1 MPALAETQAAFR
13 AAIATTG
20 AAPILGRL
28 HAPADAEERLGIY
41 RRHFRESFRRH
52 LRGRYPTLEWL
63 LGTDR
68 MIALADATLQRQPPR
83 APSLAEY
90 GAELIDTVMADPGLP
105 AYLADVARLDWNLG
119 RLAVSL
125 DHASQSIDVLAAC
138 PPDELEDV
146 TLVLQPGLAF
156 IASDWPVDTLVHL
169 HLQGT
174 APDALS
180 FAPEPVRLQLRG
192 ARGQFTLERLST
204 GVFAFRRSLA
214 AFEPLGAAIAAA
226 LATDPDFNLSE
237 ALAMLFATGL
247 VIALSAGDAP

>member
-1 MPALAETQAAFR
+1 MPALVDTQAAFR

-20 AAPILGRL
+20 TVPILSRL
-28 HAPADAEERLGIY
+28 RAPADAEERLGIY

-68 MIALADATLQRQPPR
+68 MIALADTTLQRRPPR

-90 GAELIDTVMADPGLP
+90 GAEFIDTVAAASDLP
-105 AYLADVARLDWNLG
+105 AYLVDVARLDWNLG
-119 RLAVSL
+119 RLAVSV
-125 DHASQSIDVLAAC
+125 DHPPQPIGVLASC
-138 PPDELEDV
+138 LPDQLESA
-146 TLVLQPGLAF
+146 TLVLQPGHAF

-180 FAPEPVRLQLRG
+180 FAPDPVQLQLRG

-214 AFEPLGAAIAAA
+214 ASEPLGAAIAAA
-226 LATDPDFNLSE
+226 LAADPDFNLSE

-247 VIALSAGDAP
+247 VIALSAGDTP

>member
-20 AAPILGRL
+20 ATPILSRL
-28 HAPADAEERLGIY
+28 RAPADAAERLGIY

-68 MIALADATLQRQPPR
+68 MIALADATLQRRPPR

-90 GAELIDTVMADPGLP
+90 GAEFIDTVLAEPHLPG
-105 AYLADVARLDWNLG
+105 YLADVARLDWNLG
-119 RLAVSL
+119 RLAVS
-125 DHASQSIDVLAAC
+125 IDLTPQPIGVLAAC
-138 PPDELEDV
+138 PPDQIEGA
-146 TLVLQPGLAF
+146 TLVLQPGIAF
-156 IASDWPVDTLVHL
+156 VESDWPVDTLVHL

-192 ARGQFTLERLST
+192 ARGQFTLERLPA

-214 AFEPLGAAIAAA
+214 ASEPLGAAIAAA
-226 LATDPDFNLSE
+226 LGTDPDFNLSE
-237 ALAMLFATGL
+237 ALATLFAAGL
-247 VIALSAGDAP
+247 VTSLSAGDTP